1 LKTAKQ
7 NIDMSKL
14 VKSLAVVICIAAL
27 LISGIGC
34 APKTTAPAAAT
45 QMATVRLGNL
55 TVSTSVDGNLVMP
68 QAYNLLFGAPGD
80 VQDVFVE
87 EGDFVKEGTVLA
99 TLDNTSEK
107 LGVESSNNNVQ
118 TVLSKLYEN
127 VPLLPQ
133 FPTVVYVKGPAT
145 ITGPATTST
154 TRTDSYLTGDTFP
167 ATGSS
172 TKITTSTNTRDSG
185 IPGTSMVTETTTS
198 TTTTVTQT
206 NGPDIVITTPPWTM
220 GTEIVTTTVGTT
232 VTTSTY
238 TLSQSSNNLDTSSPY
253 YYPNATALSAF
264 QWAQD
269 EINRA
274 YGLYGSDSYNAA
286 ASELYVASSDL
297 DACIQI
303 LEDAINNPK
312 SGLGNMAPFVSDN
325 ETDIILLEI
334 NTDQSFAVSY
344 IVELRKIVNSIKQGQ
359 ADIEAVR
366 GLVAQGK
373 YEEARPMF
381 APLLKEIS
389 NIGKAVIQNINV
401 IKAHNYSTVYGKD
414 ISLYFYGAAGDKLNA
429 ALKGIET
436 GGLSSPELYDNLLI
450 AQHYMQICN
459 SILDSNNYV
468 LQHGLSLKNEQQ
480 YHVDLQNALI
490 GLGNSKDNFLKTV
503 ILAPFDGTVVSVGV
517 KKNDVLSAIDY
528 ASKTA
533 VQLVDTS
540 QIKFQGQVDEI
551 DILKIKTGQKATISV
566 DAVPNKTFT
575 GEVSFIS
582 PFGTPD
588 TSNVV
593 KFPVTIQLDPT
604 DVALKGGLTATADI
618 AISGA
623 ANVLLVPLSA
633 VTTISAGSFVTVV
646 DEATGKQE
654 KREVTLGSQNLQFAE
669 VLSGLKE
676 GDKVVVEDKVTG
688 APIVTGFPRGAGGP
702 PPPSR

>member
-1 LKTAKQ
+1 MKTAKQ
-7 NIDMSKL
+7 NTDMSKL
-14 VKSLAVVICIAAL
+14 VKSLASVICVAAL

-34 APKTTAPAAAT
+34 APKTTTPAAAT
-45 QMATVRLGNL
+45 QVTTVRSGNL

-99 TLDNTSEK
+99 TLNNTTEK

-133 FPTVVYVKGPAT
+133 FRNYIYEKNLQTSSTSSGSFPD
-145 ITGPATTST
+145 TTSVT
-154 TRTDSYLTGDTFP
+154 VYDSS
-167 ATGSS
+167 ATPPLASGP
-172 TKITTSTNTRDSG
+172 TTSS
-185 IPGTSMVTETTTS
+185 STS
-198 TTTTVTQT
+198 TTTSDSGEPGTSIVTE
-206 NGPDIVITTPPWTM
+206 VITITN
-220 GTEIVTTTVGTT
+220 TTVDAAVPDLDTGDKFQTT
-232 VTTSTY
+232 HRQIQSITKNTY
-238 TLSQSSNNLDTSSPY
+238 TLKQNSDNLGTSSPY

-264 QWAQD
+264 NWAQD
-269 EINRA
+269 EVNRA
-274 YGLYGSDSYNAA
+274 NMLYQIKSYDAA
-286 ASELYVASSDL
+286 ASELYVALSDL

-312 SGLGNMAPFVSDN
+312 SGLGNMAPLVSDN

-344 IVELRKIVNSIKQGQ
+344 IVQLRQVVDTIKQGQ
-359 ADIEAVR
+359 ADIETVR
-366 GLVAQGK
+366 GLIAQGK
-373 YEEARPMF
+373 GEQASPMF
-381 APLLKEIS
+381 NSLLKQVGD
-389 NIGKAVIQNINV
+389 IGKAVRNNINV

-414 ISLYFYGAAGDKLNA
+414 ISLYFYGAAADKLNA

-436 GGLSSPELYDNLLI
+436 GGLTSPELNDNLRI
-450 AQHYMQICN
+450 ALHYMQICN
-459 SILDSNNYV
+459 SILDSNGYV

-480 YHVDLQNALI
+480 YHVDLANALI

-533 VQLVDTS
+533 VQLVDTR

-575 GEVSFIS
+575 GKVSFIS
-582 PFGTPD
+582 PFGTPN

-633 VTTISAGSFVTVV
+633 VTTTSAGSFVTVV

-676 GDKVVVEDKVTG
+676 GDKVIGQEKITG
-688 APIVTGFPRGAGGP
+688 APVVTGFPRGVGGP
-702 PPPSR
+702 PPPSGR